1 MKTLNNVIVLKT
13 AERLSIDDPPEEL
26 PGKVSGSTEET
37 DLISKARKV
46 LDEMEEEW
54 EMDHASVELR
64 DKFHLLRYYLQNLP
78 HTACKR
84 SQRKINNS

>member
-1 MKTLNNVIVLKT
+1 MQTFNNVIVLKT

-26 PGKVSGSTEET
+26 PGKVLSGAEEAG
-37 DLISKARKV
+37 LISKARKI

-54 EMDHASVELR
+54 EMDHAGVELR

-84 SQRKINNS
+84 SQRKINHS